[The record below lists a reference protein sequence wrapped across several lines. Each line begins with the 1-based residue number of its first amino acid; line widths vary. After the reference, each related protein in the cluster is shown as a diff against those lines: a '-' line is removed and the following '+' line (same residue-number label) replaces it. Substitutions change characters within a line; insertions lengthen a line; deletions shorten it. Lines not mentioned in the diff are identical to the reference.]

1 MIKYSKV
8 SLTCPISG
16 KILEDI
22 DFEIREGEFF
32 VIIGPSGSGK
42 TTTLKLINRLIEQTE
57 GDILFQGKK
66 LKDYNLR

>member
-42 TTTLKLINRLIEQTE
+42 TTTLKLINRLIEQT
-57 GDILFQGKK
+57 
-66 LKDYNLR
+66 